1 MRFETEVPRDS
12 SLLWEPYKSFLC
24 MYIIVASGC
33 LKVVCACLLQEVK
46 DGHAQMKTLTHLWYR
61 ELRAESAEDDDTDHE
76 LEAR

>member
-1 MRFETEVPRDS
+1 
-12 SLLWEPYKSFLC
+12 